1 MTQVSTQAASTQS
14 GFVRALFL
22 GQVHKAAFLPFPMPD
37 AETQETV
44 DEVFEMVTAWA
55 AETID
60 AAAIDEAA
68 EIPRAVIDGLAELG
82 LLGLIV
88 PEELGGAGMGQYAY
102 ARLMEA
108 VAHSCASTVTV
119 IGGHMGLAMKP
130 VLLFGTDAQKAH
142 WLPRFASGEELGSFA
157 LTEAGAG
164 SDANALAAFAEE
176 LPDGSFR
183 LSGTK
188 VMITNAG
195 FATVFAVF
203 ARTTDPAAPDAPLAE
218 RPISCFYVAADS
230 PGVTVAPEENKMGL
244 KGSSTCEVAFDDVV
258 VPAENLIGPRG
269 HGFKVALNTLNTG
282 RHGLAACCIG
292 QAKLAAELA
301 VVQAK
306 ERVQFGQSISKFGL
320 IQEMLAGMQADIYA
334 MEAGT
339 HLAAGLIDRGES
351 DYLLESAACKIFA
364 TERLWTLANDAL
376 QVAGGMGFMKEYP
389 FERIVRDA
397 RINLIFEGTN
407 QILRTLVAGQGL
419 RPLVKGAMEA
429 LETPADEL
437 ALVADFHPSLG
448 ASAERALELTRSLG
462 LHTRKRAETGL
473 RELLRDQPA
482 MARLSEAAVALYTA
496 FAVLSRATHE
506 LGNLEADAEALAA
519 KSDVA
524 NLAVRRR
531 LAGAAEALARFDDPD
546 TELEHRIVERL

>member
-1 MTQVSTQAASTQS
+1 MTQVITQAASLPS
-14 GFVRALFL
+14 GLVRALFL
-22 GQVHKAAFLPFPMPD
+22 GHATKAAFLPFPRPD
-37 AETQETV
+37 AETQETIEEV
-44 DEVFEMVTAWA
+44 DAMVRAWA
-55 AETID
+55 EEAID

-68 EIPRAVIDGLAELG
+68 EIPRDVIDGLAELG

-88 PEELGGAGMGQYAY
+88 PEALGGAGMGQYAY

-108 VAHSCASTVTV
+108 VAHRCASTVTV

-130 VLLFGTDAQKAH
+130 ALLFGTEAQKAY
-142 WLPRFASGEELGSFA
+142 WLPRFATGEELGSFA

-164 SDANALAAFAEE
+164 SDAGSLATSAEE
-176 LPDGSFR
+176 QPDGSFV

-203 ARTTDPAAPDAPLAE
+203 ARTKDPAAPDAPLAE
-218 RPISCFYVAADS
+218 RPMSCFFVPAS
-230 PGVTVAPEENKMGL
+230 LPGVTVAPEENKMGL
-244 KGSSTCEVAFDDVV
+244 KGSSTCEVAFDEVR

-269 HGFKVALNTLNTG
+269 GGFKVALNTLNTG

-419 RPLVKGAMEA
+419 RPLVKGAQA
-429 LETPADEL
+429 VLETPADEL
-437 ALVADFHPSLG
+437 AQVSDFHP
-448 ASAERALELTRSLG
+448 AFAESAARALELTQSLG
-462 LHTRKRAETGL
+462 SHTRARTESGL

-482 MARLSEAAVALYTA
+482 MARLSEASVALYTA
-496 FAVLSRATHE
+496 FAVLSRATSE
-506 LGNLEADAEALAA
+506 LAALAPDDQA
-519 KSDVA
+519 ARADVA

-531 LAGAAEALARFDDPD
+531 LHGAAEALARFDDPD
-546 TELEHRIVERL
+546 TALEHRIVERL